1 LIDLLSA
8 DLPDTQLVWSQMLPR
23 LKWWFS
29 DNTKAME
36 KAWYRVSNNVAT
48 YFLKKGG
55 VTSVIRT
62 LLGTVVSLEMMAYT
76 S

>member
-1 LIDLLSA
+1 
-8 DLPDTQLVWSQMLPR
+8 
-23 LKWWFS
+23 
-29 DNTKAME
+29 ME

-48 YFLKKGG
+48 YILKKGG

-76 S
+76 SYILGKIFLSIQFKGGQKKF